1 MCKVMKPIKNAKIL
15 FIASLFALSSCTP
28 LDSVIIDTGYYDY
41 YDPFYYGP
49 GMPPP
54 PITRPL
60 PPAPPGGHK
69 PTPPMPDHKP
79 DHKPGNNIKPDHK
92 PDNKPNKPNKPGNN
106 IKPDHKPN
114 NTPTVNP
121 GNNGHRPSGNN
132 HQPGKRPTGRRH

>member
-54 PITRPL
+54 PITKPL

-69 PTPPMPDHKP
+69 PAPPMP